1 MGVNLPSPY
10 FLSQFVPPPYFL
22 FPHPAPSSSILPTP
36 NFSFSPSSQLFL
48 SHFSLLPILFLHPL
62 YAPRLECNAI
72 PRLVYADFTSSER
85 LSVRGSLLGSKTYN
99 TFVILILRKV
109 FACPLG
115 KLSTEFT
122 SPIAKSSSPGL
133 SDTTF
138 FARWI

>member
-1 MGVNLPSPY
+1 MQTKLMQICGSSCSSTSY
-10 FLSQFVPPPYFL
+10 FLIQIHPVQFSLLPTFL
-22 FPHPAPSSSILPTP
+22 FL
-36 NFSFSPSSQLFL
+36 QLFL
-48 SHFSLLPILFLHPL
+48 GHFSHLPILFLPPL
-62 YAPRLECNAI
+62 YAPRLACNAI

-85 LSVRGSLLGSKTYN
+85 LSVRRNLLGNKTFVLQI
-99 TFVILILRKV
+99 FVILILRKI

-122 SPIAKSSSPGL
+122 SLIAKSTSPGL